1 MKVVTAK
8 KIDAA
13 WPCVLVGWL
22 LTILAIVWQIG
33 VKDASYSLR
42 INNIEKQLVSLDERL
57 DTAEEFRL
65 QISGDL
71 AEIKTDLVW
80 IRQQLQENATN
91 IRAIKDSD

>member
-8 KIDAA
+8 KVDGSFAS
-13 WPCVLVGWL
+13 VLVGWL
-22 LTILAIVWQIG
+22 LTILAIVWQVA

-42 INNIEKQLVSLDERL
+42 IDNIEKQLVSLDERL

-80 IRQQLQENATN
+80 IRQQLQENAEIMRSIN
-91 IRAIKDSD
+91 SD